1 MLYIFS
7 CSFVDVQ
14 FGCSV
19 ISAMSD
25 RSYRPPASDHMT
37 DPNFA
42 STLIVVPS
50 TRGGGQARFL
60 IRDEHRHHFA
70 GAIKKTLTHAFDSPY
85 GSKSADRLHFFG
97 ENLW

>member
-1 MLYIFS
+1 VHGTS
-7 CSFVDVQ
+7 
-14 FGCSV
+14 
-19 ISAMSD
+19 
-25 RSYRPPASDHMT
+25 
-37 DPNFA
+37 
-42 STLIVVPS
+42 
-50 TRGGGQARFL
+50 RGGGQARFL

>member
-50 TRGGGQARFL
+50 TRVLA
-60 IRDEHRHHFA
+60 
-70 GAIKKTLTHAFDSPY
+70 DSWPLKLAET
-85 GSKSADRLHFFG
+85 SLVL
-97 ENLW
+97 EE